1 MSIEVNPTDP
11 ATIPKF
17 VDELPKPVT
26 AKPKYFKGQQ
36 RKDYYEL
43 KMIQAEHCFHKDFPK
58 SIIWGYNGLYPG
70 PTIEATKDKSIYVRY
85 TNLLPSKHFLPVD
98 FTLHAANDSQE
109 VRTVT
114 HLHGANVDWESDGHP
129 EAWYT
134 RDYAQIGPKFNK
146 EIHEYTNHQPG
157 TTLWYHDHAMALTRL
172 NVYAG
177 LAGFYL
183 LRDTV
188 EERSNLPRGDYEYPI
203 LIQDKSFNEDG
214 SLFYPD
220 EPPFPV
226 PVHPS
231 ITPGFEGNTIV
242 VNGKVWPYLNVEP
255 RKYRFRFLNGSN
267 RRGYVISLSNGEPM
281 IQIGTDGGF
290 LSAPQEIQSVE
301 LLPAERTDVIVD
313 FSKCEG
319 QEITLVNS
327 DEIFIDEH
335 TRVIMQFKV
344 CLPLKCEDTSD
355 IPERLAASLDLHPHD
370 AHIERHLPL
379 TATTDDFGRP
389 MLLLNNRMYHD
400 PTTEKPALDSIE
412 IWNFI
417 NATQFDHPIHL
428 HLIQFKILER
438 RPFDMELYQNEGRL
452 EFTGPSE
459 KPHDYEQGWKDTVKA
474 ETGKVTKII
483 MHWKDHA
490 GHYMW
495 HCHFLEHE
503 DHDMMRPILV
513 MKDVHPVQEQH
524 AEIQHEMPEQKN
536 HDSTIVTGNNKHTTP
551 LLNNTQYITPTEEKT
566 EYSHASLQSAYL
578 EDDIEYNPQTI
589 PLLTS
594 TQNITRSTET
604 AYLEDNVEYNQV
616 STPLLNNTPNIT
628 FSKVELPNTS
638 SLKDVTEHQIVH
650 KVSDIE
656 NIPQPTFPSTEF
668 QPQQRRSIR
677 RRRRW
682 Y

>member
-1 MSIEVNPTDP
+1 MEVNPTDP

-43 KMIQAEHCFHKDFPK
+43 KMMQAEHCFHKDFPK

-85 TNLLPSKHFLPVD
+85 SNQLPLKHFLPVD
-98 FTLHAANDSQE
+98 FTLHAANDSKE

-134 RDYAQIGPKFNK
+134 RDYAQTGPKFSK
-146 EIHEYTNHQPG
+146 EIHEYTNHQSG
-157 TTLWYHDHAMALTRL
+157 ATLWYHDHAMALTRL

-183 LRDTV
+183 LRDSL
-188 EERSNLPRGDYEYPI
+188 EERSNLPCGDYEYPI

-231 ITPGFEGNTIV
+231 ITPGFVGNTIV

-267 RRGYVISLSNGEPM
+267 RRGYVISLSNGESM

-290 LSAPQEIQSVE
+290 LTAPQEIQSVE
-301 LLPAERTDVIVD
+301 LLPAERTDIIVD
-313 FSKCEG
+313 FSKYEG

-327 DEIFIDEH
+327 DEDFIDEH
-335 TRVIMQFKV
+335 TREIMQFKV
-344 CLPLKCEDTSD
+344 CLPLNCEDTSE
-355 IPERLAASLDLHPHD
+355 IPERLAVSMDLHPHD

-379 TATTDDFGRP
+379 TATTDEFGRP
-389 MLLLNNRMYHD
+389 MLLLNNRMYYD
-400 PTTEKPALDSIE
+400 PATEKPALDSIE

-428 HLIQFKILER
+428 HLIQFKIIER
-438 RPFDMELYQNEGRL
+438 RPFDIELYQNEGRL
-452 EFTGPSE
+452 AFTGPSE

-474 ETGKVTKII
+474 EAGKVTKII
-483 MHWKDHA
+483 MHWKDHV

-513 MKDVHPVQEQH
+513 MKDVHPAQEQH
-524 AEIQHEMPEQKN
+524 AEIQHHEIEYSPEQN
-536 HDSTIVTGNNKHTTP
+536 HYDAHIVTGNNEHTVP
-551 LLNNTQYITPTEEKT
+551 LLNTTPHITPPEKIVD
-566 EYSHASLQSAYL
+566 YSQASLQTTYL
-578 EDDIEYNPQTI
+578 EDEIEYTPQTI

-594 TQNITRSTET
+594 TKNITHSTET
-604 AYLEDNVEYNQV
+604 TYLEDNVEYNQL
-616 STPLLNNTPNIT
+616 SSPLLNTTQNIT
-628 FSKVELPNTS
+628 FSNVKLP
-638 SLKDVTEHQIVH
+638 EHQIVRS
-650 KVSDIE
+650 VIE
-656 NIPQPTFPSTEF
+656 SIPQPIFPSTEF
-668 QPQQRRSIR
+668 LSRQRIPAR

>member
-1 MSIEVNPTDP
+1 MTKEVNPTDP
-11 ATIPKF
+11 TTIPKF
-17 VDELPKPVT
+17 VNELPKPVT
-26 AKPKYFKGQQ
+26 AKPKYYKGQQ

-43 KMIQAEHCFHKDFPK
+43 KMMQAEHCFHNDFPK

-70 PTIEATKDKSIYVRY
+70 PTIEAKKDKSIYVRY
-85 TNLLPSKHFLPVD
+85 KNQLPLKHFLPVD

-134 RDYAQIGPKFNK
+134 RDYAQTGPKFNK

-183 LRDTV
+183 LRDSL
-188 EERSNLPRGDYEYPI
+188 EERSNLPCGDYEYPI

-231 ITPGFEGNTIV
+231 ITPGFVGNTIV

-267 RRGYVISLSNGEPM
+267 RRGYLISLSNGDHM

-290 LSAPQEIQSVE
+290 LSAPHEIQSVE

-327 DEIFIDEH
+327 DEDFIDEH
-335 TRVIMQFKV
+335 TSVIMQFKV
-344 CLPLKCEDTSD
+344 CLPLMCEDTSE
-355 IPERLAASLDLHPHD
+355 IPERLAASMDLHAHD

-379 TATTDDFGRP
+379 TATTDNFGRP

-400 PTTEKPALDSIE
+400 PATEKPALDSIE

-417 NATQFDHPIHL
+417 NATPFDHPIHL
-428 HLIQFKILER
+428 HLIRFKILER
-438 RPFDMELYQNEGRL
+438 RPFDMELYQNEGKL
-452 EFTGPSE
+452 TFIGPPE
-459 KPHDYEQGWKDTVKA
+459 EPHDYEQGWKDTVKA
-474 ETGKVTKII
+474 EAGKMTKII
-483 MHWKDHA
+483 MHWKDHV

-513 MKDVHPVQEQH
+513 MKDVHPVQQPH
-524 AEIQHEMPEQKN
+524 AEIPHEIEHSSEQSQN
-536 HDSTIVTGNNKHTTP
+536 DSPIVTGNNEHTVP
-551 LLNNTQYITPTEEKT
+551 LLNTIQNNTPTEEIV
-566 EYSHASLQSAYL
+566 ENSYSSLQTTYL
-578 EDDIEYNPQTI
+578 EDDIEFNPQTI
-589 PLLTS
+589 PFLTS
-594 TQNITRSTET
+594 TQNITHSTES
-604 AYLEDNVEYNQV
+604 AYIEDNVEYNQL
-616 STPLLNNTPNIT
+616 STPFLNNTQNII
-628 FSKVELPNTS
+628 FSKE
-638 SLKDVTEHQIVH
+638 EHSEHH
-650 KVSDIE
+650 KVSNIE
-656 NIPQPTFPSTEF
+656 SIPQPPHSSAEF
-668 QPQQRRSIR
+668 QTRQRISPRH
-677 RRRRW
+677 RRRW
-682 Y
+682 F

>member
-1 MSIEVNPTDP
+1 LTKEVNPTDP

-26 AKPKYFKGQQ
+26 AKPKYYKGPQ

-43 KMIQAEHCFHKDFPK
+43 KMMQAEHCFHKDFPK

-70 PTIEATKDKSIYVRY
+70 PTIEAKKDKSIYVRY
-85 TNLLPSKHFLPVD
+85 LNQLPSEHFLPID
-98 FTLHAANDSQE
+98 FTLHTANDSQE

-134 RDYAQIGPKFNK
+134 QDYAQTGPNFRK

-157 TTLWYHDHAMALTRL
+157 TTLWYHDHAMAITRL

-183 LRDTV
+183 LRDTF
-188 EERSNLPRGDYEYPI
+188 EERTNLPCGDYEYPI

-231 ITPGFEGNTIV
+231 ITPGFVGNTIV

-267 RRGYVISLSNGEPM
+267 RRGYVISLSNSEPL

-313 FSKCEG
+313 FSKYEG
-319 QEITLVNS
+319 QEITLINS
-327 DEIFIDEH
+327 DEDFIDEH
-335 TRVIMQFKV
+335 TKVIMQFKV
-344 CLPLKCEDTSD
+344 CLPLKCEDTSA
-355 IPERLAASLDLHPHD
+355 IPERLAISMDLHPHD
-370 AHIERHLPL
+370 ANTERHLPL
-379 TATTDDFGRP
+379 SATTDNFGRP

-400 PTTEKPALDSIE
+400 PVTEKPTLDSIE

-417 NATQFDHPIHL
+417 NTTPFDHPIHL

-438 RPFDMELYQNEGRL
+438 RPFNMALYQNEDRL
-452 EFTGPSE
+452 EFTGPPE
-459 KPHDYEQGWKDTVKA
+459 NPHLYEQGWKDTVKVEA
-474 ETGKVTKII
+474 GKVTKII
-483 MHWKDHA
+483 MHWKDHV

-513 MKDVHPVQEQH
+513 MKEVLPMQEPHTEIEHHEIEH
-524 AEIQHEMPEQKN
+524 APKQN
-536 HDSTIVTGNNKHTTP
+536 HSDSTIITGNNEHTVP
-551 LLNNTQYITPTEEKT
+551 LLNTIQNITLTEEIVENT
-566 EYSHASLQSAYL
+566 HASVQTTNL
-578 EDDIEYNPQTI
+578 EDEIEYIPQTI

-594 TQNITRSTET
+594 TQNITRPTKTPYSEN
-604 AYLEDNVEYNQV
+604 NVEYNQL
-616 STPLLNNTPNIT
+616 SKPFLNNTQNII
-628 FSKVELPNTS
+628 FSKVEHSDHHQFSNIESVPKQTFS
-638 SLKDVTEHQIVH
+638 SA
-650 KVSDIE
+650 
-656 NIPQPTFPSTEF
+656 EF
-668 QPQQRRSIR
+668 QPRQRISPRH
-677 RRRRW
+677 RRRW
-682 Y
+682 F

>member
-1 MSIEVNPTDP
+1 MTKEVNPTDP

-43 KMIQAEHCFHKDFPK
+43 KMMQAEHCFHKDFPK

-85 TNLLPSKHFLPVD
+85 SNQLPLKHFLPVD
-98 FTLHAANDSQE
+98 FTLHAANDSKE

-134 RDYAQIGPKFNK
+134 RDYAQTGPKFSK

-183 LRDTV
+183 LRDTL
-188 EERSNLPRGDYEYPI
+188 EERSNLPCGDYEYPI

-231 ITPGFEGNTIV
+231 ITPGFVGNTIV

-281 IQIGTDGGF
+281 TQIGTDGGF
-290 LSAPQEIQSVE
+290 LTAPQEIQSVG
-301 LLPAERTDVIVD
+301 LLPGERTDIIID
-313 FSKCEG
+313 FSKYDG

-327 DEIFIDEH
+327 DEDFIDEH
-335 TRVIMQFKV
+335 TKEIMQFKV
-344 CLPLKCEDTSD
+344 CLPLKCEDTSE
-355 IPERLAASLDLHPHD
+355 IPERLAVSMDLHQHD
-370 AHIERHLPL
+370 AHIERHLSL
-379 TATTDDFGRP
+379 TAKADDFGRP

-400 PTTEKPALDSIE
+400 PATEKPALDSIE

-428 HLIQFKILER
+428 HLVQFKILER

-452 EFTGPSE
+452 AFTGPSE

-483 MHWKDHA
+483 MHWKYHV

-524 AEIQHEMPEQKN
+524 VEIQHKIEHYQEQ
-536 HDSTIVTGNNKHTTP
+536 HQDDSTIVMGNNEHTVP
-551 LLNNTQYITPTEEKT
+551 LLNTAPHITPTEKIVEST
-566 EYSHASLQSAYL
+566 QASLQTTYL
-578 EDDIEYNPQTI
+578 EDEIEYTPQTI

-594 TQNITRSTET
+594 TKNITHSTET
-604 AYLEDNVEYNQV
+604 AYSEDNVEYNHL
-616 STPLLNNTPNIT
+616 SSPLLNNTQNIT
-628 FSKVELPNTS
+628 FSKVELP
-638 SLKDVTEHQIVH
+638 EHQIIR
-650 KVSDIE
+650 SDIE
-656 NIPQPTFPSTEF
+656 SIPQPIFPSTEL
-668 QPQQRRSIR
+668 QSRQRIPAR

>member
-1 MSIEVNPTDP
+1 MTKEVNPTDP

-26 AKPKYFKGQQ
+26 AKPKYYKGQQ
-36 RKDYYEL
+36 RKNYYEL
-43 KMIQAEHCFHKDFPK
+43 KMMQAEHSFHKDFPK

-85 TNLLPSKHFLPVD
+85 KNQLPLNHFLPVD
-98 FTLHAANDSQE
+98 FSLHAANDSKE

-129 EAWYT
+129 DAWYT
-134 RDYAQIGPKFNK
+134 RDYAQTGPKFNK

-183 LRDTV
+183 LRDSL
-188 EERSNLPRGDYEYPI
+188 EERSNLPCGDYEYPI

-231 ITPGFEGNTIV
+231 ITPGFVGNTIV

-290 LSAPQEIQSVE
+290 LTAPQEIQSVE

-313 FSKCEG
+313 FSSYEG

-327 DEIFIDEH
+327 DEDFIDEH
-335 TRVIMQFKV
+335 TRVIMQFNV
-344 CLPLKCEDTSD
+344 CLPLQCEDTSE
-355 IPERLAASLDLHPHD
+355 IPERLAVSMDLHSHD

-452 EFTGPSE
+452 EFTGPPE
-459 KPHDYEQGWKDTVKA
+459 KPHNYEQGWKDTVKA
-474 ETGKVTKII
+474 EAGKITKII
-483 MHWKDHA
+483 MHWKDHV

-513 MKDVHPVQEQH
+513 MKDVHPVQELH
-524 AEIQHEMPEQKN
+524 AEIQHHEIEHSPKQY
-536 HDSTIVTGNNKHTTP
+536 HDDSTIVMGNNEHTVP
-551 LLNNTQYITPTEEKT
+551 LLNTTPHITPTEEIV
-566 EYSHASLQSAYL
+566 EYSQASLQTTHL
-578 EDDIEYNPQTI
+578 EDEIEYTPQTI

-594 TQNITRSTET
+594 TQNITHSTET
-604 AYLEDNVEYNQV
+604 AYLEDNVEYNQL
-616 STPLLNNTPNIT
+616 SSPLLNNTQNIT
-628 FSKVELPNTS
+628 FSKVELP
-638 SLKDVTEHQIVH
+638 EQQIVR
-650 KVSDIE
+650 STIE
-656 NIPQPTFPSTEF
+656 STPQPIFPSTEL
-668 QPQQRRSIR
+668 QSRQRIPAR